1 MQRTPPAELPRHEL
15 VEMFRR
21 SSRAPGRSG
30 RVDVIETHFA
40 WVFLT
45 HRLAYKMKKPVRHRS
60 LDYRSLARRERGC
73 RDEIRLNRRLAR
85 STYLGV
91 VPVMRRKD
99 GSLGLGTGVRVVD
112 WVIRMRRL
120 PAARMLDRVL
130 ARNAVKA
137 RDVRAVSQLLAGF
150 FRRARR
156 ARLSP
161 RAYVARLRSRTREN
175 RRDLRARDLGVSQR
189 RLDDVIRA
197 QLRFIAQAATLLGG
211 RGSHLVDG
219 HGDLRPE
226 HIFLGS
232 APYPACVIDCLEFD
246 RDLRRLDPAEE
257 LAFLELECARL
268 GATGFARDVAC
279 NVQSAMN
286 DPVAGALMH
295 FYRSQQAVNRAKV
308 AVWHQRDAQF
318 AGQSRIW
325 RAAGHSYLAH
335 ALRSIRLALRALV
348 EQRAQSSDA
357 TGQRLKSGASG
368 LPASMRPTT

>member
-1 MQRTPPAELPRHEL
+1 
-15 VEMFRR
+15 MFRR
-21 SSRAPGRSG
+21 SSRAAGRSG
-30 RVDVIETHFA
+30 RVEVIETHFA

-45 HRLAYKMKKPVRHRS
+45 HRLAYKMKKPLRHRS

-85 STYLGV
+85 LTYLGIA
-91 VPVMRRKD
+91 PLMRRKD
-99 GSLGLGTGVRVVD
+99 GSLGLGRGVRVVD

-120 PAARMLDRVL
+120 PAARMLDRAL
-130 ARNAVKA
+130 ARNAVKQ
-137 RDVRAVSQLLAGF
+137 RDVGAVARLLTGF

-156 ARLSP
+156 APLIP
-161 RAYVARLRSRTREN
+161 RAYVARLRSRTHEN
-175 RRDLRARDLGVSQR
+175 RRDLRQRDLGVSQR

-197 QLRFIAQAATLLGG
+197 QLRFIARAATLLGE

-232 APYPACVIDCLEFD
+232 ASDPPCVIDCLEFD
-246 RDLRRLDPAEE
+246 RNLRRLDPAEE
-257 LAFLELECARL
+257 LAFLDLECTRL
-268 GATGFARDVAC
+268 GATGFARDVAR
-279 NVQSAMN
+279 NVQSAMD
-286 DPVAGALMH
+286 DPVASSLMH
-295 FYRSQQAVNRAKV
+295 FYRSQQAVSRAKI

-318 AGQSRIW
+318 AGQSRMW
-325 RAAGHSYLAH
+325 RAAGHSYLAD

-348 EQRAQSSDA
+348 GERDQSSHA

-368 LPASMRPTT
+368 LPASIRPTA